1 MIMEGTN
8 VSVLD
13 DNKTRDIV
21 VGLSQLVNFNV
32 IKRKREQN
40 VLPVQHKN
48 SQETPLT
55 MYIGL

>member
-1 MIMEGTN
+1 MLTQMIMEGTN

-32 IKRKREQN
+32 IKRKREQS

-48 SQETPLT
+48 YQETH
-55 MYIGL
+55 IGL

>member
-1 MIMEGTN
+1 MILEGTN

-32 IKRKREQN
+32 IKRKLEQI

>member
-1 MIMEGTN
+1 MILEGTN

-32 IKRKREQN
+32 IKRKCEQS

-48 SQETPLT
+48 YQETH
-55 MYIGL
+55 IGL